1 MKTRFVILIF
11 ILAACAGSCIQNA
24 DTTEV
29 SPSSVNMSATR
40 LDRIDTLLL
49 QSIENKWIN
58 GAVAYVSRENKVAYF
73 RAFGLANAETQ
84 KPMEKDAIF
93 RIASQTKAI
102 TSVAVMM
109 LFEEGKLLLDDPISK
124 YIPEF
129 SHPVVVDQFNEKD
142 TTYTTKPATR
152 EITIR
157 DLLTHISGIDYAGIG
172 SPRMRAIYAKS
183 DITAGFEPR
192 SILIGDNIKKLA
204 RLPLVH
210 QPGEKFTYGLNTDV
224 LGYLVEVI
232 SGLSFDQ
239 FLKQRIFEPLGMK
252 DTYFY
257 LPVEKQDRLTAVYTE
272 DSLQNAIAWTEA
284 TLPGLD
290 VNYPKSNG
298 SYFSGGGGLCSTITD
313 YAAFL
318 QMILNKGELNG
329 KRILAERTVEIMSA
343 NQIGNLTLGANKF
356 GLGFEI
362 TTETGQSKLGVT
374 SGSLAWGGFFGTT
387 YWADPQEQMVCLLF
401 CQQWPL
407 SHNEIFDK
415 FRVLVY
421 AALEN

>member
-11 ILAACAGSCIQNA
+11 IITACASSCIQNA

-49 QSIENKWIN
+49 QSIDKKWIN

-73 RAFGLANAETQ
+73 RAFGLADAETQ

-109 LFEEGKLLLDDPISK
+109 LFEEGKLLLDDPVSK

-129 SHPVVVDQFNEKD
+129 SKPTVVDEFNEKD
-142 TTYTTKPATR
+142 TTYTTKPASR

-157 DLLTHISGIDYAGIG
+157 DLLTHTSGIDYAGIG
-172 SPRMRAIYAKS
+172 SPNMRAIYAKS
-183 DITAGFEPR
+183 DITAGFESR

-210 QPGEKFTYGLNTDV
+210 QPGERFTYGLNTDV
-224 LGYLVEVI
+224 LGYLVEVV
-232 SGLSFDQ
+232 SGLSFDH

-257 LPVEKQDRLTAVYTE
+257 LPAEKHDRLTAVNTE
-272 DSLQNAIAWTEA
+272 DSLQKAVAWTEA

-290 VNYPKSNG
+290 VNYPKSSG
-298 SYFSGGGGLCSTITD
+298 TYFSGGGGLSSTIAD

-362 TTETGQSKLGVT
+362 TTEAGQARLGVT
-374 SGSLAWGGFFGTT
+374 TGSLAWGGFFGTT
-387 YWADPQEQMVCLLF
+387 YWADPQEQMICLLF

-407 SHNEIFDK
+407 SHSEIFDK

-421 AALEN
+421 AAVEN